1 MPDMPIRFVVAAAV
15 QGVFGRGASQLE
27 IVPLALTATT
37 NLGII
42 SLYTRDYHCKA
53 AISGIKH

>member
-37 NLGII
+37 NLAII
-42 SLYTRDYHCKA
+42 
-53 AISGIKH
+53 